1 MQVFLARSLH
11 FARVLGPSSQSSS
24 LTRLQHAGSRGLFSS
39 SAVLSARDGEREG
52 DQGEEQGQEP
62 EPELDSEDEEEE
74 EKERFASKFLEE
86 SESVFKPFDV
96 FLNQLSNREGRS
108 LDQIEEQ
115 VLSSFQ
121 TQQDEACAEDP
132 QLARRPLSSMDDYNK
147 AMVEIFKSHYLRPLR
162 QKKRDGTLT
171 PEEAEELATMQ
182 AMDFDQLMQ
191 GEDNEEARL
200 LIEDAI
206 AQEEGGAEFAD
217 GDEDDDDDA
226 AEEVADFSIEE
237 VQGPPVDPEEAARL
251 KAEDQQKL
259 VTFLAALQRNMGQY
273 AKKFSG
279 FQELLSA
286 NTAVMREKGIPVVD
300 RKYIYEWREKYRR
313 GWFFPGDP
321 TRSVY
326 EPHDKIVRPKVM
338 MKHRKKKMEKARE
351 SMVK

>member
-39 SAVLSARDGEREG
+39 SSVLSARDDEREG
-52 DQGEEQGQEP
+52 DQGEEQGQ

-96 FLNQLSNREGRS
+96 FLNQLANREGRS

-121 TQQDEACAEDP
+121 KQQDEACAEDP

-171 PEEAEELATMQ
+171 PEEAAELATMQ

-191 GEDNEEARL
+191 GGTNEEARL

-217 GDEDDDDDA
+217 DDEDDDAAA
-226 AEEVADFSIEE
+226 AEEV
-237 VQGPPVDPEEAARL
+237 QEAA
-251 KAEDQQKL
+251 
-259 VTFLAALQRNMGQY
+259 G
-273 AKKFSG
+273 FS
-279 FQELLSA
+279 
-286 NTAVMREKGIPVVD
+286 
-300 RKYIYEWREKYRR
+300 
-313 GWFFPGDP
+313 
-321 TRSVY
+321 
-326 EPHDKIVRPKVM
+326 
-338 MKHRKKKMEKARE
+338 
-351 SMVK
+351 